1 MKCCALLLS
10 LLLCLGLTGCAPAE
24 VEIPAIPV
32 QAAEAAEPPKPPPR
46 RGRLSCGPGL
56 ALACIYSKSQERRPA
71 MPTHQYDDILNLPRP
86 VSRRHRPMP
95 IEERAV
101 QFAPFAALTSYEEI
115 LMEAARPTRDCSQLS
130 EDEQTRLDA
139 RLQLLRERIKERPWA
154 TVTWFVPDEKKAGGN
169 CVTKTG
175 QVMKLREQPP
185 ALLLSE
191 GEEIPLER
199 MLALEL
205 IENPG

>member
-1 MKCCALLLS
+1 
-10 LLLCLGLTGCAPAE
+10 
-24 VEIPAIPV
+24 
-32 QAAEAAEPPKPPPR
+32 
-46 RGRLSCGPGL
+46 
-56 ALACIYSKSQERRPA
+56 
-71 MPTHQYDDILNLPRP
+71 MPIHQYDDISDLPRP

-101 QFAPFAALTSYEEI
+101 QFAPFAALACYEEI
-115 LMEAARPTRDCSQLS
+115 LMEVARSTQECPQLS

-139 RLQLLRERIKERPWA
+139 LLQQLRGRLQGRPWV
-154 TVTWFVPDEKKAGGN
+154 TVTWFVPDEKKSGGEYVTSGGN
-169 CVTKTG
+169 CVTTTG
-175 QVMKLREQPP
+175 QAMKLRGQPP

>member
-1 MKCCALLLS
+1 
-10 LLLCLGLTGCAPAE
+10 
-24 VEIPAIPV
+24 
-32 QAAEAAEPPKPPPR
+32 
-46 RGRLSCGPGL
+46 
-56 ALACIYSKSQERRPA
+56 
-71 MPTHQYDDILNLPRP
+71 MPNHQYDDILNLPRP

-95 IEERAV
+95 LEERAV

-115 LMEAARPTRDCSQLS
+115 LMEAARPTRDCPQLS

-139 RLQLLRERIKERPWA
+139 RLQLLRERIKERPWV
-154 TVTWFVPDEKKAGGN
+154 TVTWFVADEKKAGGN
-169 CVTKTG
+169 CVTTTG
-175 QVMKLREQPP
+175 QAMKLRQQPP

>member
-1 MKCCALLLS
+1 
-10 LLLCLGLTGCAPAE
+10 
-24 VEIPAIPV
+24 
-32 QAAEAAEPPKPPPR
+32 
-46 RGRLSCGPGL
+46 
-56 ALACIYSKSQERRPA
+56 
-71 MPTHQYDDILNLPRP
+71 MPNHQYDDISDLPRP

-95 IEERAV
+95 LEERAV

-115 LMEAARPTRDCSQLS
+115 LMEAARPTRDCPQLS

-139 RLQLLRERIKERPWA
+139 LLQQLRGRLQGRPWV

-175 QVMKLREQPP
+175 QAMKLREQPP
-185 ALLLSE
+185 ALLLLE

-199 MLALEL
+199 MLALEI
-205 IENPG
+205 IEKLK

>member
-1 MKCCALLLS
+1 
-10 LLLCLGLTGCAPAE
+10 
-24 VEIPAIPV
+24 
-32 QAAEAAEPPKPPPR
+32 
-46 RGRLSCGPGL
+46 
-56 ALACIYSKSQERRPA
+56 
-71 MPTHQYDDILNLPRP
+71 MPNHQYDDISDLPRP

-101 QFAPFAALTSYEEI
+101 QFAPFAALACYEEI
-115 LMEAARPTRDCSQLS
+115 LMEVARSTQECPQLS

-139 RLQLLRERIKERPWA
+139 LLQQLRGR
-154 TVTWFVPDEKKAGGN
+154 
-169 CVTKTG
+169 
-175 QVMKLREQPP
+175 QPP

>member
-1 MKCCALLLS
+1 
-10 LLLCLGLTGCAPAE
+10 
-24 VEIPAIPV
+24 
-32 QAAEAAEPPKPPPR
+32 
-46 RGRLSCGPGL
+46 
-56 ALACIYSKSQERRPA
+56 

-95 IEERAV
+95 LEERAV

-115 LMEAARPTRDCSQLS
+115 LMEAARPTRDCPQLS
-130 EDEQTRLDA
+130 EDEQTRLNA
-139 RLQLLRERIKERPWA
+139 RLQLLRGRLQGRPWVN
-154 TVTWFVPDEKKAGGN
+154 VTWFVPDEKKAGGN
-169 CVTKTG
+169 CVTTTG
-175 QVMKLREQPP
+175 QAMKLREQPP

>member
-1 MKCCALLLS
+1 
-10 LLLCLGLTGCAPAE
+10 
-24 VEIPAIPV
+24 
-32 QAAEAAEPPKPPPR
+32 
-46 RGRLSCGPGL
+46 
-56 ALACIYSKSQERRPA
+56 
-71 MPTHQYDDILNLPRP
+71 MPTHQYDDISDLPRP

-95 IEERAV
+95 LEERAV
-101 QFAPFAALTSYEEI
+101 QFAPFAALACYEEI
-115 LMEAARPTRDCSQLS
+115 LMEAARPTRDCPQLS

-139 RLQLLRERIKERPWA
+139 LLQQLRGRLQGRPWV

-169 CVTKTG
+169 CVTTTG
-175 QVMKLREQPP
+175 QAMKLREQPP